1 DGDEDAA
8 LYDDENI
15 SEGEGL
21 DLYNLDLLFQNDRNN
36 RTDEGQSIRS
46 VENFSFAIRLNKT
59 VEPKSY
65 KEAVQ
70 DSKWVDAM
78 NSKIEALNRNKTW
91 TITEL
96 RSGRRPIG
104 CKWIW
109 KIKYKS
115 TGEIE
120 RCVLSLAIQSNCSI
134 YQLDINSA
142 FLYGGLEEEVYMTL
156 PEGYFSPNDKRND
169 LSLYTKSVGESF
181 VVLLMYVDDILIT
194 GNDLIEIEKCKDLLN
209 SKFLIKDLGELNY
222 FLGIEVIKNDCGICL
237 SQRKYN
243 LKLLSEFGMLA
254 CKPSKIPLYVSKNKN
269 KPVKLVD
276 YEKLLDNLSQDMH
289 APKLIDMKNAFKVL
303 RYIKHSPR
311 KGIQY
316 SKSNDFQVSAYV
328 DSDWA
333 KCIATRKSITGY
345 AVYLGNCLV
354 SWKSKRQTVL
364 AKSSAEAEFR
374 AMSSVACEIIWI
386 LEILTELN
394 VKYKTPVDMFCDN
407 NAAMQIAANPV
418 FHERTKHFEID
429 LFFLREKFSEGIF
442 KTIKVKSKNNVSNLF
457 TKRLPIQ
464 VHKKFCDQLHLVDH
478 FQA

>member
-1 DGDEDAA
+1 MVVIKANIGSDVSSIHQPWLILLGAGDEDAA

-65 KEAVQ
+65 KESVQ
-70 DSKWVDAM
+70 DSKQGIDYEETFSPVVKM
-78 NSKIEALNRNKTW
+78 VTV
-91 TITEL
+91 
-96 RSGRRPIG
+96 
-104 CKWIW
+104 
-109 KIKYKS
+109 
-115 TGEIE
+115 
-120 RCVLSLAIQSNCSI
+120 RCVLSLAVQSNWSI
-134 YQLDINSA
+134 YQLDINNA
-142 FLYGGLEEEVYMTL
+142 FLYGDLEEEVYMTL

-222 FLGIEVIKNDCGICL
+222 FLRIEVIKNDCGICL

-243 LKLLSEFGMLA
+243 LELLSEFGMLA

-303 RYIKHSPR
+303 RYIKHSPG

-386 LEILTELN
+386 LKILTELN

-407 NAAMQIAANPV
+407 NAAMQIATNPV

-429 LFFLREKFSEGIF
+429 LFFLREKISEGIF

-464 VHKKFCDQLHLVDH
+464 VHKRFCDQLHLVEH